1 MLTDRDT
8 PTDAVVFLVDVDNT
22 LLDNDRF
29 GTDLSDWLEQ
39 TFGARER
46 ERYWAIYDELRET
59 LGYADYLGA
68 LQRFRAGLE
77 NDPSLLR
84 MSRYLLDYPFAER
97 LYPDAMATVAHL
109 RSLGTTAILSDGDIV
124 FQPRK
129 IERAGVSD
137 AVGGNVLV
145 YIHKQHML
153 VAIQQRYPAAH
164 YVMVDDKPHILD
176 AMKQRLGDKIT
187 TVFVEQGHYAADA
200 IDAGLDHEPDMRI
213 ACIGDL
219 RQRKLVDFL
228 PDAPV
233 INLRAE

>member
-1 MLTDRDT
+1 MPISAT
-8 PTDAVVFLVDVDNT
+8 
-22 LLDNDRF
+22 
-29 GTDLSDWLEQ
+29 GSEQ
-39 TFGARER
+39 TFGPRER
-46 ERYWAIYDELRET
+46 ERYWAIYEELREGH
-59 LGYADYLGA
+59 GYADYLGA

-84 MSRYLLDYPFAER
+84 MSSYLLDYPFSER
-97 LYPDAMATVAHL
+97 LYPDAMETVAHL
-109 RSLGTTAILSDGDIV
+109 RSLGTTAILSDGDMV

-129 IERAGVSD
+129 IERAGVWD

-145 YIHKQHML
+145 YVHKQHML

-200 IDAGLDHEPDMRI
+200 VDAGLDHEPDMRI